1 MLFMKIRVLIDNITK
16 SELYKEWGLCIYIE
30 YNGRKYLLDSGASS
44 KFSKNAEA
52 LGISLSQ
59 VDFGVLSHAHY
70 DHSNGMAEFFRL
82 NKKAPFVLR
91 ETAGETCYHH
101 IIGFINKYIGIKRGW
116 LKKFADRIVFA
127 SGKYKIEE
135 GVYLLPH
142 TTPGLEENGR
152 KALLYIK
159 ENGRIVPDSFKHE
172 QSLVF
177 ESEKG
182 LVIFN
187 SCSHG
192 GADNIIKETAAAF
205 PGKKLYAIIGGFHL
219 FCLPE
224 DAVRAFA
231 QRVAETGIE
240 YVITGHCTGQRAYE
254 ILREELGDKVQ
265 QMYAGMELEI

>member
-16 SELYKEWGLCIYIE
+16 SELLKEWGLCIHIE

-177 ESEKG
+177 ESEKD

-192 GADNIIKETAAAF
+192 GADNIIKEAAAAF

-231 QRVAETGIE
+231 RRVAETGIE
-240 YVITGHCTGQRAYE
+240 HVITGHCTGQRAYE
-254 ILREELGDKVQ
+254 ILREELDGKVQ
-265 QMYAGMELEI
+265 QMYSGMELEI